1 MESTATLRYAR
12 MSPRKV
18 RRIVNVIKG
27 QTAEKALTILQFM
40 PHRASRILSKLVKSA
55 MANAEQKDVGAPEE
69 MVLVNAYVN
78 QGPTMKRIMPRAM
91 GRANQIK
98 KRTSHITLIL
108 SDLEE

>member
-1 MESTATLRYAR
+1 MESKATLRYAR

-27 QTAEKALTILQFM
+27 HKAEMALTILQFM
-40 PHRASRILSKLVKSA
+40 PHRAARVLSKLLKSA
-55 MANAEQKDVGAPEE
+55 MANAGQKEVSTPED
-69 MVLVNAYVN
+69 MIIFRVHVN

-91 GRANQIK
+91 GRANQIR

-108 SDLEE
+108 SDEED

>member
-1 MESTATLRYAR
+1 MESKATLRYAR

-27 QTAEKALTILQFM
+27 QKAEMALTTLQFM
-40 PHRASRILSKLVKSA
+40 PHRAARVLSKLLKSA
-55 MANAEQKDVGAPEE
+55 MANAEVKDVSSPED
-69 MVLVNAYVN
+69 MIIIKAYVD

-91 GRANQIK
+91 GRANQIR

-108 SDLEE
+108 SEEED